1 MKNLLFIIFS
11 ILFINII
18 HGQNKHTNNIL
29 LTGQVKVIINDID
42 TIYATDKPLLVIDR
56 ELNYDMVDSIG
67 FFKIAVSKKN
77 KHSLRIIGWG
87 YKIESIIDSDKQ
99 STHNLVLYGNVD
111 CKVDQFVAEKDI
123 QNNNIRLITIGGV
136 VPIANTYLDND
147 FERKY
152 KLKYFDYGD
161 TPPFFDCVKKYNEV
175 IFKFLDAKYGIQWR
189 VNVRRDVE
197 GL

>member
-1 MKNLLFIIFS
+1 MKNLLFFIFS

-18 HGQNKHTNNIL
+18 HGQNKHTNSIL
-29 LTGQVKVIINDID
+29 LAGQVKVIIND
-42 TIYATDKPLLVIDR
+42 
-56 ELNYDMVDSIG
+56 
-67 FFKIAVSKKN
+67 
-77 KHSLRIIGWG
+77 
-87 YKIESIIDSDKQ
+87 IESIIDSDKQ
-99 STHNLVLYGNVD
+99 STHNLVLYGNID
-111 CKVDQFVAEKDI
+111 CEVDQFVAEKDI